1 MVNGQA
7 GAIVACNHWDYGGAP
22 ARFGILL
29 LLPAAALRRIE
40 E

>member
-1 MVNGQA
+1 LVNGQA
-7 GAIVACNHWDYGGAP
+7 GAVVAFNRRDYGGAP